1 MTQHSQQFSF
11 PVISKADII
20 RHYYSK
26 ENLRMHNNDT
36 SPALSHVLYNIF
48 SDINRI
54 YTAMAIWL
62 YIWQIWQYKHK
73 YKYGNAHILHA
84 RCTKEGDR
92 NSSTVHHNDLIIK

>member
-62 YIWQIWQYKHK
+62 YTVYG
-73 YKYGNAHILHA
+73 KYGNINININMAMLTFYMHVAQRKGIGIAALF
-84 RCTKEGDR
+84 TIM
-92 NSSTVHHNDLIIK
+92 T